1 MTAWDKNIDTDFS
14 GILLDEKLCK
24 EKKRKYFSL

>member
-14 GILLDEKLCK
+14 GILLEEKLYR
-24 EKKRKYFSL
+24 EKKPKIF